1 MIVLRCSSAPLYD
14 RLKARGYK
22 EEKLQENLDAEIMGV
37 LLEEAQESYDEGVV
51 VELWSDG
58 KEDDLE
64 ENVGRVEEWVRAW
77 REQHHGEKENG
88 EKVEGKDDGG
98 ADGGET

>member
-37 LLEEAQESYDEGVV
+37 LMEEAQESFDARCV

-58 KEDDLE
+58 AGDDLE
-64 ENVGRVEEWVRAW
+64 ANVGRVEEWVKAW
-77 REQHHGEKENG
+77 REQCRGDEAEIK
-88 EKVEGKDDGG
+88 EGKIKGSKDG
-98 ADGGET
+98 EVK